1 MTAMKTSK
9 GMLSVRILGAVLAA
23 LFAMFAAGCTDAGT
37 GAGTGP
43 APNAPNA
50 PAPHGAPAPGVVVVA
65 PTQTNV

>member
-23 LFAMFAAGCTDAGT
+23 MFAMFAAGCTEASP

-43 APNAPNA
+43 VLNT
-50 PAPHGAPAPGVVVVA
+50 PAPKGAPAPGVVVVA

>member
-1 MTAMKTSK
+1 MAAVQTSK

-23 LFAMFAAGCTDAGT
+23 LFAMFAAGCAEAAPGT

-43 APNAPNA
+43 APNAPA
-50 PAPHGAPAPGVVVVA
+50 PKSAPAPGVVIVA